1 LARRI
6 FTSQAWVGAH
16 PLLGPDF
23 HRLDRTSLRLAHLL
37 DHLVSADEQSGWHSK
52 AERLAAFK
60 IDNQLNRR
68 GLLVRQI
75 ACMKMSSALAGYV
88 LYCGG

>member
-1 LARRI
+1 
-6 FTSQAWVGAH
+6 V
-16 PLLGPDF
+16 
-23 HRLDRTSLRLAHLL
+23 
-37 DHLVSADEQSGWHSK
+37 DEQSGWHSK

-75 ACMKMSSALAGYV
+75 ACMKMWSALAGYV